1 MGRLMANV
9 PASDIL
15 RSIAKTYR
23 IRAVNDAPFGSV
35 PFMGQSSAEDE
46 EDPKARARQLSYET
60 PASEWQSLPCQ
71 GDPTYPLRRFID
83 GSLFSRTVA
92 TFSVG
97 GRRHP
102 AVLACV
108 GALALQLEGRRL
120 VRSPNSLHVETVL
133 SLLSNGIKHDDL
145 LMLAD
150 GLKTLNV
157 RLVTLETTEMT
168 ADIEVLRKRCW
179 DLAKQQME
187 EAERSI
193 LLAQPNVPALVD
205 GLLERRLTTV
215 ESHGIPAIGMV
226 KRQMRQYLPS
236 AHIGFLYNLKP
247 CERTP
252 AFIVETKHASIVSW
266 YMRLSGDETHSP
278 SYGVVRLTATQEY
291 LERRFPRRAERW
303 AEISAIS
310 HWIYTLRHREG
321 SYPRVGISLEPIV
334 RVEDE
339 LHALLP
345 SIDQQVVRVH
355 RALGL

>member
-1 MGRLMANV
+1 MN
-9 PASDIL
+9 
-15 RSIAKTYR
+15 
-23 IRAVNDAPFGSV
+23 
-35 PFMGQSSAEDE
+35 QSSSEDE
-46 EDPKARARQLSYET
+46 DDPKARARQLSYEM
-60 PASEWQSLPCQ
+60 PASEWQSIPCQ
-71 GDPTYPLRRFID
+71 GEPIYPPYRFID

-92 TFSVG
+92 MFSVR

-120 VRSPNSLHVETVL
+120 VRSSNSLRVETVL
-133 SLLSNGIKHDDL
+133 SLLNNGMKDSDL
-145 LMLAD
+145 SLLAN
-150 GLKTLNV
+150 GLNTLNI
-157 RLVTLETTEMT
+157 RLVTSETAEIT

-187 EAERSI
+187 EAERTL
-193 LLAQPNVPALVD
+193 LLAQPKVPTLVD

-226 KRQMRQYLPS
+226 KRQMRQYLPP
-236 AHIGFLYNLKP
+236 AHVGFLYNLQP

-252 AFIVETKHASIVSW
+252 AFIVETKQASIVSW
-266 YMRLSGDETHSP
+266 YMRLSGGETHSP
-278 SYGVVRLTATQEY
+278 SYGIVRLAATQDH
-291 LERRFPRRAERW
+291 LERRFPQRTERW

-310 HWIYTLRHREG
+310 RWLYTLRHREG

-345 SIDQQVVRVH
+345 NIDQQVVRVH